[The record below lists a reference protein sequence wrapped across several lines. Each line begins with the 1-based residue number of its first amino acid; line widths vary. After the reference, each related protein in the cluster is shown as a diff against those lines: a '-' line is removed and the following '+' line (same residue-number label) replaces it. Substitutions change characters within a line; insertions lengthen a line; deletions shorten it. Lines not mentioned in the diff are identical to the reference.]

1 MENEV
6 SWISNKPHIFNV
18 RGVDVILDADLAKL
32 YGVSTSRLNEQVKRN
47 INRFPDRF
55 CFQMSKQE
63 LENWI
68 SQNATSNAQKMGM
81 RKRPLLF
88 TEFGVAM
95 VSSVLKSAMA
105 AEISIYIIE
114 SFIEYKRANTSR
126 DFLVARVANVERLVN
141 SHSEQMHELYALL
154 EGSNRPNLGIFFND
168 QIFDAYVFSSG
179 LITSAQKSIVL
190 LDNYVNETT

>member
-32 YGVSTSRLNEQVKRN
+32 YGVSTSRLNEQVIRN

-68 SQNATSNAQKMGM
+68 SQNATSNVQKMGM
-81 RKRPLLF
+81 FKRPWLF

-95 VSSVLKSAMA
+95 VSSVLKSAIA
-105 AEISIYIIE
+105 AEISIYIID
-114 SFIEYKRANTSR
+114 S
-126 DFLVARVANVERLVN
+126 L
-141 SHSEQMHELYALL
+141 
-154 EGSNRPNLGIFFND
+154 
-168 QIFDAYVFSSG
+168 
-179 LITSAQKSIVL
+179 
-190 LDNYVNETT
+190 